1 MKNIV
6 LLGGS
11 NSVMVNGLQKGLR
24 EYANVTNLALG
35 GTTSLQNLYELKREK
50 NQKAIQNADLIIT
63 ESNINEVSSNSNT
76 LENLPLGIIF
86 KNLQY
91 LYATLYTFNKP
102 ICILILP
109 FYGKNDSII
118 NDMHR
123 FLANYYGLNIV
134 DMQNYYQNNEIIQ
147 FGNKFGPHQL
157 AVVNRNVG
165 KEIAKNID
173 CFKISNKNLDI
184 NLPEFKIVTPENMQ
198 RNGTF
203 KIFNPNNSMYNEIV
217 YRLEKGNSLSFNDCD
232 GYKIIGMHSWN
243 LENSGEITK
252 LGWHT
257 AAVQCASIH
266 LRSKNNDIVKP
277 TSKLNILCEIQAEP
291 VVNKDLIIK
300 FNDENLDNTEFYISH
315 LEKPYKI
322 ILLYFD
328 LIAFFLCKPNPKM
341 KLFDLSVIP
350 TDIDIEIDKD
360 IDRSYLIPNIVFFKD
375 SMEFIDEYIGHLY
388 PNIVKHIDSVLTPQI
403 IKKIEA
409 QILSQLN
416 KNTPQTQPSLE
427 AENKILKD
435 KIKELETNY
444 QNIIKHIDSVLTPQ
458 IIKKTEA
465 QILSQLNKNTLQT
478 QPSIQL
484 SLEAENKILKDKI
497 KELET
502 NYQKAIKVKNH
513 LSYKLGQA
521 LIKANKSWYKGG
533 YIKFIFEA
541 MKIKKEHKNKNKS
554 NI

>member
-11 NSVMVNGLQKGLR
+11 NSVMVNGLQKGLK

-50 NQKAIQNADLIIT
+50 NQEAIQNADLIIT
-63 ESNINEVSSNSNT
+63 ESVINELDNHNIR
-76 LENLPLGIIF
+76 ENLPLDIIF
-86 KNLQY
+86 KNLQF
-91 LYATLYTFNKP
+91 LYITLYKLKKP
-102 ICILILP
+102 VCILILP
-109 FYGKNDSII
+109 YRFKNYQIVI
-118 NDMHR
+118 NMHR
-123 FLANYYGLNIV
+123 FLANYYGLNII

-147 FGNKFGPHQL
+147 FGNKFGGHQL
-157 AVVNRNVG
+157 SVVNRNVG

-173 CFKISNKNLDI
+173 IFKISKKSLDI
-184 NLPEFKIVTPENMQ
+184 NMPEFKIVTPENMQ
-198 RNGTF
+198 RNGNF

-217 YRLEKGNSLSFNDCD
+217 YRLERGNSLSFNDCD
-232 GYKIIGMHSWN
+232 GYEIIGMHSWN

-252 LGWHT
+252 LGFGIAT
-257 AAVQCASIH
+257 AHCASIH
-266 LRSKNNDIVKP
+266 LRNKNNDIVKP
-277 TSKLNILCEIQAEP
+277 TSKLNIFCEIQAEP
-291 VVNKDLIIK
+291 KVDSNLIVK
-300 FNDENLDNTEFYISH
+300 FNDENLDNTEFYVNSH

-322 ILLYFD
+322 ILPYFD

-341 KLFDLSVIP
+341 KLFDLSIIP
-350 TDIDIEIDKD
+350 TDDKDIEIDKD
-360 IDRSYLIPNIVFFKD
+360 IDHSYLIPNIVFFKD

-403 IKKIEA
+403 IKKTEA

-416 KNTPQTQPSLE
+416 KNTPQIQPSLE
-427 AENKILKD
+427 
-435 KIKELETNY
+435 T
-444 QNIIKHIDSVLTPQ
+444 
-458 IIKKTEA
+458 
-465 QILSQLNKNTLQT
+465 
-478 QPSIQL
+478 
-484 SLEAENKILKDKI
+484 ENKILKDKI

-521 LIKANKSWYKGG
+521 LIKANKNWYKGG

-541 MKIKKEHKNKNKS
+541 MKIKKEHKNKDKS

>member
-11 NSVMVNGLQKGLR
+11 NSVMVNGLQKGLK

-50 NQKAIQNADLIIT
+50 NQEAIQNADLIIT
-63 ESNINEVSSNSNT
+63 ESNINEVHNNSNT

-91 LYATLYTFNKP
+91 LYATLYTFNRP
-102 ICILILP
+102 VCILILP
-109 FYGKNDSII
+109 FCGENYLII
-118 NDMHR
+118 NNMHR

-147 FGNKFGPHQL
+147 FGNKFGAHQL

-173 CFKISNKNLDI
+173 IFKISKKSLDI
-184 NLPEFKIVTPENMQ
+184 NIPEFKIATPENMQ
-198 RNGTF
+198 RNGNF

-232 GYKIIGMHSWN
+232 GYEIIGMHSWN

-252 LGWHT
+252 LGFGIAT
-257 AAVQCASIH
+257 AHCASIH
-266 LRSKNNDIVKP
+266 LRNKNNDIVKP
-277 TSKLNILCEIQAEP
+277 TSKLNIFCEIQAEP
-291 VVNKDLIIK
+291 KVDSNLIVK
-300 FNDENLDNTEFYISH
+300 FNDENLDNTEFYVNSH

-322 ILLYFD
+322 ILPYFD

-350 TDIDIEIDKD
+350 TDKDIEIDKD

-388 PNIVKHIDSVLTPQI
+388 PNITKHIDNVLTPQI
-403 IKKIEA
+403 VNKVKE
-409 QILSQLN
+409 QLSQTKIN
-416 KNTPQTQPSLE
+416 PQKEPTSTIDLE
-427 AENKILKD
+427 KQITAKI
-435 KIKELETNY
+435 
-444 QNIIKHIDSVLTPQ
+444 
-458 IIKKTEA
+458 
-465 QILSQLNKNTLQT
+465 
-478 QPSIQL
+478 
-484 SLEAENKILKDKI
+484 
-497 KELET
+497 
-502 NYQKAIKVKNH
+502 KNH
-513 LSYKLGQA
+513 LSYKLGEA
-521 LIKANKSWYKGG
+521 LIRANKNWYKGG
-533 YIKFIFEA
+533 YIKFIFEV
-541 MKIKKEHKNKNKS
+541 MRINKEHKK
-554 NI
+554 

>member
-50 NQKAIQNADLIIT
+50 NQEAIQNADLIIT
-63 ESNINEVSSNSNT
+63 ESVIHELDNHNIR
-76 LENLPLGIIF
+76 ENLPLDIIF
-86 KNLQY
+86 KNLQF
-91 LYATLYTFNKP
+91 LYITLYKLKKP
-102 ICILILP
+102 VCILILP
-109 FYGKNDSII
+109 YRFKNYQIVI
-118 NDMHR
+118 NMHR
-123 FLANYYGLNIV
+123 YLANYYGFGII
-134 DMQNYYQNNEIIQ
+134 DIHGYYQNNEIIE
-147 FGNKFGPHQL
+147 FGNKFGVHQL

-173 CFKISNKNLDI
+173 IFKISKKTLDI

-232 GYKIIGMHSWN
+232 GYEIIGMHSWN

-252 LGWHT
+252 QGWYVATMH
-257 AAVQCASIH
+257 CGSIY
-266 LRSKNNDIVKP
+266 LKNKNYNVVKSI
-277 TSKLNILCEIQAEP
+277 SKLNVVCEIQVEP
-291 VVNKDLIIK
+291 KVDSNLIVK
-300 FNDENLDNTEFYISH
+300 FNDENLEYTEFYHAAFIDRPDS
-315 LEKPYKI
+315 I
-322 ILLYFD
+322 ILPYFD
-328 LIAFFLCKPNPKM
+328 IIAFLLCKPNLNM

-350 TDIDIEIDKD
+350 TDKDVEIDKD

-403 IKKIEA
+403 IKKTEA

-416 KNTPQTQPSLE
+416 KNTPQIQPS
-427 AENKILKD
+427 
-435 KIKELETNY
+435 T
-444 QNIIKHIDSVLTPQ
+444 
-458 IIKKTEA
+458 
-465 QILSQLNKNTLQT
+465 
-478 QPSIQL
+478 QL
-484 SLEAENKILKDKI
+484 SSEEEHKILKDKI

-513 LSYKLGQA
+513 LSYKLGEA
-521 LIKANKSWYKGG
+521 LIKANKNWYKGG
-533 YIKFIFEA
+533 YIKFVFEV
-541 MKIKKEHKNKNKS
+541 MRIKKEHKNRG
-554 NI
+554 